1 MIKKYLSADNRL
13 MLCIV
18 DISKDTHEIMRT
30 HEIRG
35 GEFNLLT
42 KLMLTAA
49 IMGKDAKGE
58 DVTTV
63 SLDSNIGRGMVAVH
77 TYKSAS
83 VKGYSQLGDLHENDY
98 YGILKKKTWLTVIR
112 DMGLQ
117 FPYSAAIELSEDTF
131 EESLEKY
138 FKISQQQPCLINM
151 LVGEG
156 RACAAIL
163 QPVLNDDFY
172 LIEDERE
179 KYERIIGKLLLG
191 EESPVFELRGE
202 FPLDFKCDCNEEKI
216 ENAISTL
223 SEDDVKEIL
232 AELGKIELVCP
243 YCHKKYV
250 YREEDIARINRY

>member
-1 MIKKYLSADNRL
+1 MIKKYLSTDNRL
-13 MLCIV
+13 MLCYI
-18 DISKDTHEIMRT
+18 DISKDINEIKKTHEIS
-30 HEIRG
+30 G
-35 GEFNLLT
+35 GEYRLLT

-58 DVTTV
+58 DVITV
-63 SLDSNIGRGMVAVH
+63 SLDSNIGRGMVAVY
-77 TYKSAS
+77 TYKGSCL
-83 VKGYSQLGDLHENDY
+83 KGYSQLGDLHENDY
-98 YGILKKKTWLTVIR
+98 YSILKKKTWLTVIR

-117 FPYSAAIELSEDTF
+117 MPYSAAIELAEDTF

-151 LVGEG
+151 FVSDNK
-156 RACAAIL
+156 ACAAIL
-163 QPVLNDDFY
+163 QPVLNDDFC
-172 LIEDERE
+172 LIEEERE
-179 KYERIIGKLLLG
+179 RYEKIIGKLLAG
-191 EESPVFELRGE
+191 ESSPVFELRGE
-202 FPLDFKCDCNEEKI
+202 FPIDFKCDCNEEKI

-232 AELGKIELVCP
+232 AELGKIELICP